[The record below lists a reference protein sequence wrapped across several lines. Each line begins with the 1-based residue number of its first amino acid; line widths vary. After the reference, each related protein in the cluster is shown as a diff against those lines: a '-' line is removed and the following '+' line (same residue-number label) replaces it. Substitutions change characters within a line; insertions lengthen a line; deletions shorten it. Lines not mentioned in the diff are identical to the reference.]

1 MNNISSLV
9 QSQFPQFVQDDYPA
23 LIAFIEAYYKYL
35 EVEKNPQDILS
46 NLIAYADIDRTL
58 DEFVTKFEKTYLN
71 GLPQTVKG
79 DKRTFM
85 KHVSD
90 LYNTKG
96 TEESFRLLFRL
107 LFNEEIE
114 IAYPKQQMLRLSD
127 GKWSQ
132 RISVKVQLDGGVDT
146 TNVINKKIKIWTN
159 NGVINTYVKDF
170 ARQSDDVWEIFID
183 KTFGIDVQP
192 GNRVT
197 GMDFGATTL
206 PTTTSM
212 LVTSPG
218 SGFHV
223 GQVFDV
229 SSVLGVGTKIKVTKI
244 DANGGIKRA
253 AFIQFGTG
261 YESDFMVQFASAA
274 RKSGALDPFQA
285 YTNGFIENVLVT
297 KVTYFA
303 SDYVTIDYSGQ
314 VVGSSYTDDYRPDN
328 AQAATTAPAV
338 IQFYLGAL
346 CTYRGEYISA
356 DGFLS
361 DVNVIQDGYLY
372 QDFSYVI
379 KSKQKIQDYA
389 SAVKKLCHPAG
400 TIMFGEMALEADV
413 DVGVT
418 YEYFKVLAEQL
429 RFTEVLTS
437 SDSVTLKT
445 GKGLFDS
452 LIGSLEAVSFA
463 VAKPIADGLAGSID
477 TLAFLTGKAL
487 VDSLAG
493 SIDTNISFE
502 TDKSLTDT
510 LAGSAEALAFVTGKV
525 LADSLAGSV
534 DAPVFAT
541 GKYFN
546 NPSTQYVTPGAPIVM
561 GQGDGST
568 TLFQMAN
575 EANVLNQI
583 MASTVYVQDWQGT
596 VTQYP
601 VSRTNVFLQSAAL
614 SSSTW
619 LQTRVA
625 SLTAVT
631 GPDGNATSAIRV
643 AANSSGTG
651 YLYQS
656 INYTA
661 GVPVEVT
668 VYAKAN
674 TGSKPWITSLGSQ
687 AGTVQFDLV
696 AGTVTSTSGIASG
709 GVIVNVGGGWYRL
722 SAIFTPTVT
731 GANTVTP
738 MVSSVLST
746 AIDFYGPMASVVQ
759 SGVDQMSAFIPT
771 LASAVTY
778 TDYTQGGDGNT
789 DVTFA
794 TAPSVGANVSWA
806 GMYAVIG
813 DYGTSNDSNY
823 SFITGKNLTDSLAG
837 STESWSKVIG
847 KALVDSLAG
856 STEAVSFLTA
866 RPLTDSL
873 DGSDDS
879 GIALNT
885 SKPFSDSLAGST
897 DTGISAYLFNY
908 SDVTYFADN
917 SYVGL
922 SLM

>member
-58 DEFVTKFEKTYLN
+58 DEFVSKFEKTYLN
-71 GLPQTVKG
+71 GLPQTVQG

-132 RISVKVQLDGGVDT
+132 RVSVKVILDGGTDT

-170 ARQSDDVWEIFID
+170 AQQADGVYEIFID

-197 GMDFGATTL
+197 GMNFGATTL
-206 PTTTSM
+206 PTTTTM
-212 LVTSPG
+212 LITSPG
-218 SGFHV
+218 GGFHV

-229 SSVLGVGTKIKVTKI
+229 SSVLGSGTKIKVTKI

-261 YESDFMVQFASAA
+261 YEADFMVQFASAA

-303 SDYVTIDYSGQ
+303 SDYVSIDYSGQ

-328 AQAATTAPAV
+328 AQAATTPPAV

-346 CTYRGEYISA
+346 CIYRGEYLSA

-400 TIMFGEMALEADV
+400 TLMFGEMSLEADV

-429 RFTEVLTS
+429 RFTDSVTS
-437 SDSVTLKT
+437 SDSFTFIT
-445 GKGLFDS
+445 GKALFDA
-452 LIGSLEAVSFA
+452 LTGSQEAVSFA
-463 VAKPIADGLAGSID
+463 VAKPIADGLAGSFD

-487 VDSLAG
+487 IDSLAG
-493 SIDTNISFE
+493 SDDSNISFE
-502 TDKSLTDT
+502 TDKSLTDS
-510 LAGSAEALAFVTGKV
+510 LAGSQEDLAFVTGKV

-534 DAPVFAT
+534 DAPSFAT

-546 NPSTQYVTPGAPIVM
+546 NPSTQYVTPGAPVVM
-561 GQGDGST
+561 GTGDGSNKF
-568 TLFQMAN
+568 FQMAN
-575 EANVLNQI
+575 ELNVLNQI

-596 VTQYP
+596 VAQYP
-601 VSRTNVFLQSAAL
+601 VPRTNLFLQSAAL

-631 GPDGNATSAIRV
+631 GPDGNATSAMRV

-656 INYTA
+656 INFTN

-674 TGSKPWITSLGSQ
+674 TGSKPWISSITQ

-696 AGTVTSTSGIASG
+696 AGTVTSTTGIASG
-709 GVIVNVGGGWYRL
+709 GVIVAVGGGWYRL
-722 SAIFTPTVT
+722 SAIFTPTAT
-731 GANTVTP
+731 GSNQITP
-738 MVSSVLST
+738 MMSGVAST

-771 LASAVTY
+771 LSSTVTY
-778 TDYTQGGDGNT
+778 TDYTQSGDGNT
-789 DVTFA
+789 DVTFVA
-794 TAPSVGANVSWA
+794 APSVGATVSWA

-813 DYGTSNDSNY
+813 DYGTSIDSTY
-823 SFITGKNLTDSLAG
+823 SFITGKNLADSLAG
-837 STESWSKVIG
+837 STESWTFVTG
-847 KALVDSLAG
+847 KALADSLAG
-856 STEAVSFLTA
+856 STELVSFLTA

-873 DGSDDS
+873 SGSDDS

-885 SKPFSDSLAGST
+885 SKPFSDSLAGSD

-908 SDVTYFADN
+908 SDVTYFADT
-917 SYVGL
+917 SYVGTQ
-922 SLM
+922 LM